1 MLVLYV
7 ISTGLVQVVQGN
19 SNCTNEIC
27 DGDGFQ
33 CCSGYC
39 CEDADNSNM
48 EWWFWPIMGLMLFGS
63 ILYMIRRCWQYNKNR
78 NREYLWI
85 AEVRTS
91 TTYNSVTPRPPPYSE
106 VGT

>member
-7 ISTGLVQVVQGN
+7 ISSGLVQVVQGN

-27 DGDGFQ
+27 VGDGFH
-33 CCSGYC
+33 CCNGYC
-39 CEDADNSNM
+39 CTDTDSVHI
-48 EWWFWPIMGLMLFGS
+48 EWWFWFILSLLLFVCLLG
-63 ILYMIRRCWQYNKNR
+63 IIRACWQYNKYR